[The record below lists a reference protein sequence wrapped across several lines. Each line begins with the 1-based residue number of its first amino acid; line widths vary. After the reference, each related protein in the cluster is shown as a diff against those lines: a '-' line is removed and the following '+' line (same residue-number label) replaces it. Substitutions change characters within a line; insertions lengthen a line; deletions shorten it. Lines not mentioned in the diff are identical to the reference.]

1 MSKFIVEDKMFDN
14 YPNLEVGIIV
24 CKNVNNS
31 EIDESFYD
39 EFSKEKEKVITKF
52 SDVALA
58 EYPVIS
64 EWRKVYKSFG
74 EKKARSSIEAL
85 IRRTVN
91 GNEIPRINPLV
102 DIYNMISIK
111 YELPCGGE
119 NLDKVDG
126 DIVLG
131 FASGNEKFV
140 ELGSSEEETVNEGE
154 IVYRF
159 NDTVICRN
167 FNYRESD
174 ITKLDNNTKN
184 CVLVIEN
191 ILDGNLVDALDELKL
206 LVEKLLDGTCEI
218 HILDKDNKS
227 VDM

>member
-1 MSKFIVEDKMFDN
+1 MSKFIIEDKMFDN

-24 CKNVNNS
+24 CKNVDNS
-31 EIDESFYD
+31 TIDESFYD

-52 SDVALA
+52 RDVALA

-85 IRRTVN
+85 IRRTIN

-119 NLDKVDG
+119 NLDKIDS

-174 ITKLDNNTKN
+174 ITKLDNDTKN

-191 ILDGNLVDALDELKL
+191 ILDGNLLDALDELKL
-206 LVEKLLDGTCEI
+206 LVEKLLDANCEI
-218 HILDKDNKS
+218 HILDKNNKS
-227 VDM
+227 IDM